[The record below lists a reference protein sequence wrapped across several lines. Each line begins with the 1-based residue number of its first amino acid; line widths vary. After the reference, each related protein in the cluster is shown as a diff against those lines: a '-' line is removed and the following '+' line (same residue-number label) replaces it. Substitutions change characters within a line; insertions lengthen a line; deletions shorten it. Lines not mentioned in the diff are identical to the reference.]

1 MTSTPDPIDVEVGRR
16 LAARRIALGYNQS
29 DLARSVGK
37 TFQQIQKYEKGT
49 NRVSASV
56 LFRFARFLGVPPAWF
71 FPEADAETGDVP
83 TRPADILASTR
94 QGQELARIYTGLD
107 DDRRAALLRVAQA
120 IETPSLARAA

>member
-1 MTSTPDPIDVEVGRR
+1 MIHPKNNSFNDRQ
-16 LAARRIALGYNQS
+16 AASAAAKKALPGWAGMS
-29 DLARSVGK
+29 L
-37 TFQQIQKYEKGT
+37 
-49 NRVSASV
+49 
-56 LFRFARFLGVPPAWF
+56 
-71 FPEADAETGDVP
+71 EADAETGDVP